1 MKAVIT
7 TTLSSMAIS
16 IIAWSAFAQ
25 HPEHGHTDAPVD
37 DKSALTVP
45 SAMQVEHA
53 HLHHQLAEAVTA
65 GGKTAEA
72 AKKVESVLSAHFVEE
87 DAYALP
93 PLGLLQTIA
102 QGKQPTPEQAHAAME
117 MADKLRA
124 NYDKMLDEHKQLTA
138 SLKELAAAAKA
149 ENKPGAAAFAEV
161 LTLHA
166 QNEEQI
172 LYPATLMIGEYLKL
186 RSASDKH

>member
-1 MKAVIT
+1 MK
-7 TTLSSMAIS
+7 TLIVAIVS
-16 IIAWSAFAQ
+16 PLVLVVVAWSAFAQ
-25 HPEHGHTDAPVD
+25 HEEHGHTAAAAHGKTVLTAP
-37 DKSALTVP
+37 P
-45 SAMQVEHA
+45 AMQTEHE
-53 HLHHQLAEAVTA
+53 HLHHQLAEAVAA

-72 AKKVESVLSAHFVEE
+72 AKKVEAVLRAHFVEE

-93 PLGLLQTIA
+93 PLGLLQAIA
-102 QGKQPTPEQAHAAME
+102 QGKQPTPEESHAAIE

-124 NYDKMLDEHKQLTA
+124 NYDKMLDEHKQLTG
-138 SLKELAAAAKA
+138 SLQELAAAAKA
-149 ENKPGAAAFAEV
+149 ENKSGPAAFAEA

-186 RSASDKH
+186 KSAAGQH